1 MNLECSYW
9 CSFGLMLTS
18 IQLYLY
24 AKISILVAVV
34 SYDNKKPNQLNFIF
48 RYSSNN
54 FDHETRSVS
63 WLIKYNELYV
73 CTGNNW

>member
-18 IQLYLY
+18 IQLY
-24 AKISILVAVV
+24 KMSILVAVV
-34 SYDNKKPNQLNFIF
+34 SDDNKKPNQLNFIL

-63 WLIKYNELYV
+63 LLIKYNELYV
-73 CTGNNW
+73 STGNNW

>member
-18 IQLYLY
+18 IQLY
-24 AKISILVAVV
+24 KMSILVAVV
-34 SYDNKKPNQLNFIF
+34 SYDNKKPNQLNFIL

-54 FDHETRSVS
+54 FDHETQSVS
-63 WLIKYNELYV
+63 LLIKYNELYV
-73 CTGNNW
+73 STGNNW